1 MERAMADPLHLVC
14 PHCDTTN
21 RVPRERLADAPVCGQ
36 CGKPLFDGH
45 PAALTEASFDRQ
57 VTHNDIP
64 VVVDFWAD
72 WCGPCKM
79 MAPQFARAAAEMEPR
94 VRFAKLDT
102 EAAQGIAAR
111 YGIRSIPTMIV
122 FKSGKEVA
130 RQSGAMDAGAIL
142 RWLSPHVGAAP

>member
-45 PAALTEASFDRQ
+45 PAALSEASFDRQ
-57 VTHNDIP
+57 VARNDIP

-79 MAPQFARAAAEMEPR
+79 MAPQFERAARMLAPR
-94 VRFAKLDT
+94 ARFAKVDT
-102 EAAQGIAAR
+102 EAHPGLAAR
-111 YGIRSIPTMIV
+111 YAIRGIPTTIV
-122 FKSGKEVA
+122 FRGGREVA
-130 RQSGAMDAGAIL
+130 RQSGAM
-142 RWLSPHVGAAP
+142 GAADIAAFVERSGSA